1 MNNSSYSRNKPS
13 GNKNSV
19 DDEVRR
25 LFKKNKNGVDPNEF
39 VKLRSKYDNED
50 LVDKIQAVYL
60 EKHTKIVKKA
70 KKFAQLIRDKYSN
83 SDYPF
88 HVLLEKARKFKAKHN
103 LSEEEFAEFKRIY
116 EQELVGVQSNDV
128 MLPTTNMMKV
138 LGTMSTGF
146 EGPKMKV
153 SDSDYKHLQT
163 ILKMYAD
170 QRPLHAQVMLQS
182 MQYRDCDYEAV
193 TGEYKRE
200 LGHRP
205 GEHVHPVIAALFLPK
220 IQNLEEHFLYANM
233 AGVVKARYN
242 EESLTSRPDYELFYS
257 LVTDPN
263 DVVCSSS
270 SPVFDLV
277 NRCNLQQQLWN
288 SVLHLRNG
296 QYYNTSFREFVA
308 AVDICRL
315 NKYDNPDLVYGRHDG
330 TVIKR
335 LLSAFSY
342 RPTVVATSPVYQM
355 FSTNPYHQTI
365 RPSVSTVPMI
375 NLRLPINLTSN
386 DPVQLN
392 DALSQNQFFL
402 EGNRVVPRH
411 TNLIYSRGVL
421 VFYVDRRAQVM
432 KIAGHS
438 PFNLGQM
445 PTALAGF
452 ERMNDRRVN
461 FEWEFQIRGDK
472 YALRSVVVSEVNKQA
487 TNANVVVGS
496 STLVMRHANYQE
508 GGINSEFLHYHPLGV
523 VDFYESA
530 ENKHNKTI
538 TQIHGE
544 GNHGAGHESF
554 KEIAEERGT
563 IFIYELVHNVTQGNI
578 TM

>member
-1 MNNSSYSRNKPS
+1 MDNSSYSRNKPS
-13 GNKNSV
+13 GNRNSV
-19 DDEVRR
+19 DEEVRR
-25 LFKKNKNGVDPNEF
+25 LFKKNKGSVSQNEF
-39 VKLRSKYDNED
+39 IKLRSKYDNED
-50 LVDKIQAVYL
+50 LVDKIQAAYL
-60 EKHTKIVKKA
+60 EKHQKIVKKA
-70 KKFAQLIRDKYSN
+70 KKFAKLIREKYSN
-83 SDYPF
+83 QNYPF

-116 EQELVGVQSNDV
+116 EQELVGAQAQDV

-153 SDSDYKHLQT
+153 SDADYKHLQT
-163 ILKMYAD
+163 ILKMYSD

-182 MQYRDCDYEAV
+182 IQYKDCDYEAV

-205 GEHVHPVIAALFLPK
+205 GEHVHPVVAALFLPK
-220 IQNLEEHFLYANM
+220 IANLEEHFLYSNM

-242 EESLTSRPDYELFYS
+242 EESLTTKPDYELFYA

-263 DVVCSSS
+263 DVVCSNS

-277 NRCNLQQQLWN
+277 NRCNVQQQLWN

-308 AVDICRL
+308 AIDICRL

-335 LLSAFSY
+335 LMAAFSY
-342 RPTVVATSPVYQM
+342 RPTVVATSSVYQM

-365 RPSVSTVPMI
+365 RPTVSTVPMI
-375 NLRLPINLTSN
+375 NLRLPVTLTDNSPVNLS
-386 DPVQLN
+386 

-402 EGNRVVPRH
+402 EGNVVVPKH
-411 TNLIYSRGVL
+411 TDLIYSRGVL
-421 VFYVDRRAQVM
+421 VFYVDRRAHIMRVH
-432 KIAGHS
+432 GHA
-438 PFNLGQM
+438 PFNLGSL
-445 PTALAGF
+445 PHALAGF

-461 FEWEFQIRGDK
+461 FRESFDVRGDQ
-472 YALRSVVVSEVNKQA
+472 YNLRSVVVTEVNKQISD
-487 TNANVVVGS
+487 ANIVVGS
-496 STLVMRHANYQE
+496 SAMVMRHADVAAGRFSNEYIQ
-508 GGINSEFLHYHPLGV
+508 YDPLGV
-523 VDFYESA
+523 VDFHGGANPQNRPVTQLHGTSGLSA
-530 ENKHNKTI
+530 PGT
-538 TQIHGE
+538 
-544 GNHGAGHESF
+544 SF

-563 IFIYELVHNVTQGNI
+563 IFVYELVNDTTKGFI
-578 TM
+578 TV